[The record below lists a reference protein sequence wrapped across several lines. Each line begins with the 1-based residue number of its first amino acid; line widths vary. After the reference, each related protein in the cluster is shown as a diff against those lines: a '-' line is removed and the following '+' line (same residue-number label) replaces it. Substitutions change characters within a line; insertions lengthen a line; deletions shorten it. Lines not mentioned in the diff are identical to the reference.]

1 MEAAVFERICSLVY
15 DEAGIRIKEGKESM
29 VSSRLAKRIRA
40 LGLND
45 EVEYLEYLERELRS
59 EVVALLDVI
68 STNVTSFFREAEHF
82 TVLADVHR
90 KAIKAGRKRLRYW
103 CAASSSGEEPYTIA
117 MTLRE
122 VERELGA
129 SVDTRLLA
137 TDISTRV
144 LNAAREG
151 VYAESKIEGIPDALL
166 HRYFVRETGGGEV
179 RYRAGDDIARLVAF
193 SRLNLS
199 QPPFPMR
206 GPLEAIFCRNVM
218 FYFDDPVR
226 NGVIDECHRLLAP
239 SALLFVGK
247 SESLPSGRTDFARAG
262 SSVFRKIG

>member
-1 MEAAVFERICSLVY
+1 MNATVFERICSLVY
-15 DEAGIRIKEGKESM
+15 DEAGIRIREGKESM
-29 VSSRLAKRIRA
+29 VASRLGKRIRA
-40 LGLND
+40 LGLGD
-45 EVEYLEYLERELRS
+45 ETEYLEFLERELRN

-82 TVLADVHR
+82 GVLAGIHR
-90 KAIKAGRKRLRYW
+90 AAVKSGRKRIRYW

-129 SVDTRLLA
+129 SVDTKLLA

-144 LNAAREG
+144 LEAARQG
-151 VYAESKIEGIPDALL
+151 VYSASKVDGIPDPLL
-166 HRYFVRETGGGEV
+166 RRYFVREADSGAV
-179 RYRAGDDIARLVAF
+179 VHRATPEIAELVVF

-199 QPPFPMR
+199 QPPFPMH

-226 NGVIDECHRLLAP
+226 HGVIDECHRLLAP
-239 SALLFVGK
+239 SGTLFVGK
-247 SESLPSGRTDFARAG
+247 SESLPSGRTDFARVG